1 MAGEEAAAAADDP
14 LAKDMNKW
22 FLQRDRNRQGIFQRP
37 RLQGDEPPEP
47 SGAKVAVSTLLD
59 MASEAIMGNLKA
71 QMKVGGV
78 GL

>member
-1 MAGEEAAAAADDP
+1 
-14 LAKDMNKW
+14 MNKW
-22 FLQRDRNRQGIFQRP
+22 FLQRDRNRQGIFQQP

-78 GL
+78 GLSPTNGLL